1 MIAQIYAQLG
11 EKKSALAWLQEATPD
26 DDPKITDP
34 AFETLRSEPRFNVLE
49 ARLRPGQSCTT
60 F

>member
-1 MIAQIYAQLG
+1 MIARIYAQLG
-11 EKKSALAWLQEATPD
+11 EKKAAVAWLEKATPD

-34 AFETLRSEPRFNVLE
+34 AFETSGSEPTFKVLE
-49 ARLRPGQSCTT
+49 ARLRQSPSCPV